1 MPNPMKIA
9 SLGLIAALSIGAMAV
24 SHPRQGDP
32 AIGATELGVLY
43 AAPAEDVE
51 THVIGSGETLN
62 GVLTQAKITGQELAD
77 LLLGLRQHL
86 DPNRLSAGA
95 EVTVRRFS
103 ATDETRSVEVRLNRD
118 TTVKL
123 AKLDYG
129 WQGGVMVTPTK
140 IDTVYAA
147 GEIESGRTIY
157 EALVL
162 DETSPLP
169 PEERVQLV
177 GALAGIFE
185 YKLDFTREIQPGD
198 SYRLVYEREAR
209 PDNTARARRILAA
222 EIVND
227 GSTYDA
233 IYFDNGTDTRGYFD
247 PKGRPLRA
255 GFSRYPVDYPRITSR
270 FAASRYHPILGIYR
284 AHMGNDL
291 GARAGTPVKASANGV
306 VVRASWNSGGYGNL
320 IEIRH
325 ANGYST
331 RYAHLRAFARGIH
344 VGSRVSQKD
353 VIGYVG
359 MTGLATAPH
368 LHYEL
373 RLNGRPI
380 DATRA
385 RLPDGEALGK
395 RQMAAFKVIAAARSS
410 LLDRA
415 TGTMVAHA
423 GQKDAHARD
432 GL

>member
-9 SLGLIAALSIGAMAV
+9 SLGIIAVLSVGAIAV
-24 SHPRQGDP
+24 SHPKADP
-32 AIGATELGVLY
+32 GSNATYLGVLY

-51 THVIGSGETLN
+51 THVISSGETLN
-62 GVLTQAKITGQELAD
+62 GVLAQAKISGQELAD

-95 EVTVRRFS
+95 EVTVRRWS
-103 ATDETRSVEVRLNRD
+103 DTNLARSVEVRLKRD
-118 TTVKL
+118 TTVRL
-123 AKLDYG
+123 ARFDYG
-129 WQGGVMVTPTK
+129 WQGDVMITPTQ

-162 DETSPLP
+162 DEDSPLP

-198 SYRLVYEREAR
+198 SYRIVYEREAR

-227 GSTYDA
+227 GHAFDA
-233 IYFDNGTDTRGYFD
+233 IYFDNGIDTKGYFD
-247 PKGRPLRA
+247 PTGHPLRS

-291 GARAGTPVKASANGV
+291 GARAGTPVHASANGV
-306 VVRASWNSGGYGNL
+306 VVRAGWNSGGYGNL

-325 ANGYST
+325 ANGYTT
-331 RYAHLRAFARGIH
+331 RYAHLSRIARGIRP
-344 VGSRVSQKD
+344 GKRVSQKD
-353 VIGYVG
+353 LIGYVG

-380 DATRA
+380 DATKA

-395 RQMAAFKVIAAARSS
+395 RQMATFRIVAQARSG

-415 TGTMVAHA
+415 TGTMVAHS
-423 GQKDAHARD
+423 GQKDGRPRD